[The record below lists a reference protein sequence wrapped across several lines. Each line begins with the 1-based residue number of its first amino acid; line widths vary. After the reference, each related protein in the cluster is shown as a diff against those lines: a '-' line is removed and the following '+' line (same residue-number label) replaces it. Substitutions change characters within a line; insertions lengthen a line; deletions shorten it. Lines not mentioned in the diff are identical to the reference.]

1 MTIVADHN
9 KDWPVYNMTITR
21 WHKELNTITA
31 KYNYMYK
38 FTPQLTRVSKSAC

>member
-9 KDWPVYNMTITR
+9 KDWPVYNMTTTG
-21 WHKELNTITA
+21 WHEQLSTITA

-38 FTPQLTRVSKSAC
+38 FTPKLAYV